1 MVTMEQNEFKLNLQL
16 MDTKGMPLSFFDQ
29 TTSELRQILTSI
41 EEKRFGGISHAN
53 WLVDT
58 DRLQITASVN
68 GLSAQELTDVLT
80 DAYQGIQ
87 ASDTGDDG
95 AFPASFD
102 DATRKTVKRMV
113 SRVKKISP
121 LTKIES
127 VGQNPLYILR
137 PEQDTVRRHR
147 KETYS
152 AWSSID
158 GKLDVISVHHQ
169 PSFVI
174 FEHGS
179 QQAVHC
185 TFPDSW
191 MSTVKDY
198 LGLRVITEGYVHYN
212 EKGLPTSLSE
222 PTSLEKVPDPRQEDI
237 LAYRGSMPGISGGL
251 SSYEYVRQL
260 RESNA

>member
-1 MVTMEQNEFKLNLQL
+1 MICPKAEKC
-16 MDTKGMPLSFFDQ
+16 PLSCQSKHKEPHELKESCKWEGFNCPACIPVPS
-29 TTSELRQILTSI
+29 TPASEGML
-41 EEKRFGGISHAN
+41 
-53 WLVDT
+53 
-58 DRLQITASVN
+58 
-68 GLSAQELTDVLT
+68 LTDEEIKRAWWDCYGEEL
-80 DAYQGIQ
+80 
-87 ASDTGDDG
+87 
-95 AFPASFD
+95 PATHGLVFGR
-102 DATRKTVKRMV
+102 A
-113 SRVKKISP
+113 
-121 LTKIES
+121 
-127 VGQNPLYILR
+127 
-137 PEQDTVRRHR
+137 VRSR

-152 AWSSID
+152 AWSFVD

-179 QQAVHC
+179 QQAVYC

-212 EKGLPTSLSE
+212 EKGLPISLSE
-222 PTSLEKVPDPRQEDI
+222 PTSLEKVPDPKQQDI